1 MNEIQLNPL
10 DPKNKNFDF
19 SSAANDGDNKPLLN
33 IIDEEGK
40 FQINLNSTQKEERVI
55 ILCDSNNVHQR
66 F

>member
-33 IIDEEGK
+33 IIDE
-40 FQINLNSTQKEERVI
+40 
-55 ILCDSNNVHQR
+55 
-66 F
+66 